1 MWEPGCLQGVPAVS
15 LAHPASEQDEQ
26 GASGPAQPWAQAL
39 CGTDLLVF
47 PGSSS
52 VPHFSQPPHLTT
64 APGGPMAEPHPRRGQ
79 TECPVSLSLPANHL
93 KPSAPSPHLR
103 AHPGPNPR
111 HPRQP
116 PNPAG
121 PAAVAAHLGL
131 DLPPEGDPIV
141 LQTRER
147 SWLQAA
153 RKGSLSQPGNRGTQ
167 RGCAQAHQT
176 CLAAGLG
183 RRCREELQHKA
194 PG

>member
-1 MWEPGCLQGVPAVS
+1 MNRALLAKLSPGLKLSAGQTCWCSLGAAQCPISASPPTSPQPLVAPWQSHIPAGDRLS
-15 LAHPASEQDEQ
+15 APCPCPSGCREAFCIGRASCWDGCEHPA
-26 GASGPAQPWAQAL
+26 
-39 CGTDLLVF
+39 
-47 PGSSS
+47 
-52 VPHFSQPPHLTT
+52 
-64 APGGPMAEPHPRRGQ
+64 
-79 TECPVSLSLPANHL
+79 LPANHL

-103 AHPGPNPR
+103 THPGPNPR

-153 RKGSLSQPGNRGTQ
+153 RKGWLSQPGNRGTQ